1 MPEFEDSPSKDVSI
15 EHSDIDSTNNFTEGI
30 LSENNDSNAQERN
43 NVDGYKKRS
52 NNKARRYALKRGKIP
67 QSKDVL
73 HVNNHAGVASVSDV
87 ENDAIS
93 RVNIQ
98 QHDFEHVKKTTK
110 VVGEE
115 NESQKLITTR
125 RGDRGTT
132 KRVINRHRNLVNA
145 NHKQQ
150 KRSLGF
156 LQRIKNLFASIFRR
170 KRSDITASNQRTT
183 KAKYTGSRSG
193 STHKKRFHR
202 TVK

>member
-30 LSENNDSNAQERN
+30 LSENDDSNAQERN
-43 NVDGYKKRS
+43 SVNGYKKRS
-52 NNKARRYALKRGKIP
+52 NNKTRRYALKRGKIP
-67 QSKDVL
+67 QAKDVL
-73 HVNNHAGVASVSDV
+73 HINSHAGAANISDV

-93 RVNIQ
+93 RASVQ
-98 QHDFEHVKKTTK
+98 QHDFDHVKKTTK

-125 RGDRGTT
+125 RSDRSTT
-132 KRVINRHRNLVNA
+132 RRMTNSHKNLVNA
-145 NHKQQ
+145 NRKQQ

-156 LQRIKNLFASIFRR
+156 LQRIKNLFASIFHR
-170 KRSDITASNQRTT
+170 KHSNITASNQRTT

>member
-1 MPEFEDSPSKDVSI
+1 MPEFEDSPSKDLNVENSNI
-15 EHSDIDSTNNFTEGI
+15 GSTNDFAEGI
-30 LSENNDSNAQERN
+30 LSENDDSNAQERN
-43 NVDGYKKRS
+43 SVDGYKKRS
-52 NNKARRYALKRGKIP
+52 NNKTRRYALKRGKIP
-67 QSKDVL
+67 QAKDVL
-73 HVNNHAGVASVSDV
+73 HINSHAGAANVSDV

-93 RVNIQ
+93 RASAQ
-98 QHDFEHVKKTTK
+98 QHDFDHVKKTTK

-125 RGDRGTT
+125 RSDRSTT
-132 KRVINRHRNLVNA
+132 RRMTNSHKNLVNA
-145 NHKQQ
+145 NRKQQ

-156 LQRIKNLFASIFRR
+156 LQRIKNLFASIFHR
-170 KRSDITASNQRTT
+170 KHSNITASNQRTT

>member
-1 MPEFEDSPSKDVSI
+1 MPEFEDSPSKDLNVENSNI
-15 EHSDIDSTNNFTEGI
+15 GSTNDFAEGI
-30 LSENNDSNAQERN
+30 LSENDDSNAQERN
-43 NVDGYKKRS
+43 SVNGYKKRS
-52 NNKARRYALKRGKIP
+52 NNKTRRYALKRGKIP
-67 QSKDVL
+67 QAKDVL
-73 HVNNHAGVASVSDV
+73 HINSHAGAANVSDV

-93 RVNIQ
+93 RASAQ
-98 QHDFEHVKKTTK
+98 QHDFDHVKKTTK

-125 RGDRGTT
+125 RSDRSTT
-132 KRVINRHRNLVNA
+132 RRMTNSHKNLVNA
-145 NHKQQ
+145 NRKQQ

-156 LQRIKNLFASIFRR
+156 LQRIKNLFASIFHR
-170 KRSDITASNQRTT
+170 KHSNITASNQRTT

>member
-30 LSENNDSNAQERN
+30 LSENDDSNAQERN
-43 NVDGYKKRS
+43 SVNGYKKRS
-52 NNKARRYALKRGKIP
+52 NNKTRRYALKRGKIP
-67 QSKDVL
+67 QAKDVL
-73 HVNNHAGVASVSDV
+73 HINSHAGAANISDV

-93 RVNIQ
+93 RASVQ
-98 QHDFEHVKKTTK
+98 QHDFDHVKKTTK

-125 RGDRGTT
+125 RSNRGTA
-132 KRVINRHRNLVNA
+132 RRMANRHGNLSNT
-145 NHKQQ
+145 NRKQQ

-156 LQRIKNLFASIFRR
+156 FQRIKNLFASIFRR

-183 KAKYTGSRSG
+183 KAKHTGSRSG

>member
-15 EHSDIDSTNNFTEGI
+15 EHSDIDITNNFAEGI
-30 LSENNDSNAQERN
+30 LSKNDDSNAQERN

-52 NNKARRYALKRGKIP
+52 NNKTRRYALKRGKIP
-67 QSKDVL
+67 QAKDVL
-73 HVNNHAGVASVSDV
+73 HINSHAGAANISDV

-115 NESQKLITTR
+115 NEPQKLITTR
-125 RGDRGTT
+125 RSDRGTT
-132 KRVINRHRNLVNA
+132 RRVINRHKNLVNA
-145 NHKQQ
+145 NRKPQR
-150 KRSLGF
+150 RSHGIF
-156 LQRIKNLFASIFRR
+156 QRIKNLFASIFRR
-170 KRSDITASNQRTT
+170 KRSNITASNQRTT
-183 KAKYTGSRSG
+183 KAKHTGSRSG

>member
-1 MPEFEDSPSKDVSI
+1 MPEFEDSPSKDLNVENSNI
-15 EHSDIDSTNNFTEGI
+15 GSTNDFAEGI
-30 LSENNDSNAQERN
+30 LSENDDSNAQERN
-43 NVDGYKKRS
+43 SVNGYKKRS
-52 NNKARRYALKRGKIP
+52 NNKTRRYALKRGKIP
-67 QSKDVL
+67 QAKDVL
-73 HVNNHAGVASVSDV
+73 HINSHAGAANVSDV

-93 RVNIQ
+93 RASAQ
-98 QHDFEHVKKTTK
+98 QHDFDHVKKTTK

-145 NHKQQ
+145 NRKQQ

-156 LQRIKNLFASIFRR
+156 LQRIKNLFASIFHR
-170 KRSDITASNQRTT
+170 KHSNITASNQRTT

>member
-1 MPEFEDSPSKDVSI
+1 MPEFEDSPSKDLNVENSNI
-15 EHSDIDSTNNFTEGI
+15 GSTNDFAEGI
-30 LSENNDSNAQERN
+30 LSENDDSNAQERN
-43 NVDGYKKRS
+43 SVDGYKKRS
-52 NNKARRYALKRGKIP
+52 NNKTRRYALKRGKIP
-67 QSKDVL
+67 QAKDVL

-98 QHDFEHVKKTTK
+98 QHDFDHVKKTTK

-125 RGDRGTT
+125 ISDRGTSR
-132 KRVINRHRNLVNA
+132 RVINRHKNLVNA
-145 NHKQQ
+145 NRKP
-150 KRSLGF
+150 RNRNLGF
-156 LQRIKNLFASIFRR
+156 FQRIKNLFASIFRR

>member
-1 MPEFEDSPSKDVSI
+1 MPEFEYSPSKDVSI

-145 NHKQQ
+145 NRKQQ

-156 LQRIKNLFASIFRR
+156 FQRIKNLFTSIFRR
-170 KRSDITASNQRTT
+170 KRSNITASNQQTT
-183 KAKYTGSRSG
+183 KTRYVGSRPG
-193 STHKKRFHR
+193 STYKKRFCR

>member
-125 RGDRGTT
+125 RSDRGTT
-132 KRVINRHRNLVNA
+132 RRVINRHRNLVNA
-145 NHKQQ
+145 NRKQQ

-156 LQRIKNLFASIFRR
+156 FQRIKNLFASIFRR
-170 KRSDITASNQRTT
+170 KRSNITASNQRTT

>member
-1 MPEFEDSPSKDVSI
+1 MPEFEDSPSKDLNVENSNI
-15 EHSDIDSTNNFTEGI
+15 GSTNDFAEGI
-30 LSENNDSNAQERN
+30 LSENDDSNARERN
-43 NVDGYKKRS
+43 SVDGYKKRS
-52 NNKARRYALKRGKIP
+52 NNKTRRYALKRGKIP
-67 QSKDVL
+67 QAKDVL

-87 ENDAIS
+87 ESDAIS
-93 RVNIQ
+93 RASVK
-98 QHDFEHVKKTTK
+98 QHDFDHVKKTTK

-115 NESQKLITTR
+115 NESPKLVTTKRGDLSTTR
-125 RGDRGTT
+125 RMA
-132 KRVINRHRNLVNA
+132 NRHRNLSNA

-170 KRSDITASNQRTT
+170 KRSNITASNQRTT

>member
-1 MPEFEDSPSKDVSI
+1 MPEFEDSPSKDLNVENSN
-15 EHSDIDSTNNFTEGI
+15 IDSTDNFTEGI
-30 LSENNDSNAQERN
+30 LSENDDSNAQERN

-52 NNKARRYALKRGKIP
+52 NNKTRRYALKRGKIS

-125 RGDRGTT
+125 RSDRSTT
-132 KRVINRHRNLVNA
+132 RRMTNSHKNLVNA
-145 NHKQQ
+145 NRKQQ

-156 LQRIKNLFASIFRR
+156 FQRIKNLFASIFRR
-170 KRSDITASNQRTT
+170 KHSNITASNQRTT

>member
-1 MPEFEDSPSKDVSI
+1 MPEFEDSKSKDVSI

-125 RGDRGTT
+125 RSDRGTT
-132 KRVINRHRNLVNA
+132 RRVINRHRNLVNA
-145 NHKQQ
+145 NRKQQ

-156 LQRIKNLFASIFRR
+156 FQRIKNLFTSIFRR
-170 KRSDITASNQRTT
+170 KRSNITASNQQTT
-183 KAKYTGSRSG
+183 KTRYVGSRPG
-193 STHKKRFHR
+193 STYKKRFCR

>member
-1 MPEFEDSPSKDVSI
+1 MPEFEDSPSKDLNVENSNI
-15 EHSDIDSTNNFTEGI
+15 GSTNDFAEGI
-30 LSENNDSNAQERN
+30 LSENDDSNAQERN
-43 NVDGYKKRS
+43 SVDGYKKRS
-52 NNKARRYALKRGKIP
+52 NNKTRRYALKRGKIP
-67 QSKDVL
+67 QAKDVL

-93 RVNIQ
+93 RASVQ
-98 QHDFEHVKKTTK
+98 QHDFEHVKKTTR

-145 NHKQQ
+145 NRKQQ

-170 KRSDITASNQRTT
+170 KRSNTTTSNQQTT
-183 KAKYTGSRSG
+183 KTRYVGSRPG
-193 STHKKRFHR
+193 STYKKRFRR